1 MEQRVQAGSFEE
13 EEDQFLAY
21 LVQYPTLSGRVLR
34 DLELLQV
41 VYVRMLAS
49 PVPGGG
55 SYVADVTEGRMVAAR
70 LFMVAWESGY
80 VEVAMRFYAVY
91 VKYCLML
98 LAYHR

>member
-1 MEQRVQAGSFEE
+1 MEQQVWASSSEE
-13 EEDQFLAY
+13 EEDRFLAY
-21 LVQYPTLSGRVLR
+21 LVQYPTLARRVLR
-34 DLELLQV
+34 DLELLQA
-41 VYVRMLAS
+41 VYVMMLAS

-55 SYVADVTEGRMVAAR
+55 AYVANVTEGRMVAVR

-98 LAYHR
+98 LAYYR